1 MKTRR
6 LLDSFGFALNGILY
20 CLRTQRNMRIHAVA
34 AIGVILISLTSRLQR
49 TDIIM
54 LSFAVSLVIIC
65 EMINTAIE
73 KSIDLFTDKYHPLAK
88 IAKDV
93 AAGAVFIAAANS
105 IFIGY
110 LVFFNRLMPGTER
123 VINKIIESRLHV
135 IVITIMAILALVVFI
150 KVRLASK
157 NILQGGMPSGHAAVA
172 FSLVTAAALIS
183 ENVLVAL
190 IAFMLGI
197 LVLQSRVEAKIHSI
211 IEVLLGAAL
220 GALITIAAYKIFLM

>member
-1 MKTRR
+1 
-6 LLDSFGFALNGILY
+6 
-20 CLRTQRNMRIHAVA
+20 MRIHAAA
-34 AIGVILISLTSRLQR
+34 AIGVILISLTSKLTR

-54 LSFAVSLVIIC
+54 LSFAISLVIIC

-73 KSIDLFTDKYHPLAK
+73 KSIDLFTDKFHPLAK

-110 LVFFNRLMPGTER
+110 LVFCNSLLPGTER
-123 VINKIIESRLHV
+123 VINIILQSRLHV
-135 IVITIMAILALVVFI
+135 TFITIIAIMALVVLI
-150 KVRLASK
+150 KIRLASK

-172 FSLVTAAALIS
+172 FSLVTVIALLS
-183 ENVLVAL
+183 ENIFVIL
-190 IAFMLGI
+190 IAFMLGA
-197 LVLQSRVEAKIHSI
+197 LVLQSRVEAKIHSL

-220 GALITIAAYKIFLM
+220 GVLVTIMVYKIFLF